1 MNIQTKKLP
10 KNLAEILVE
19 MSFQEMEPF
28 YQQALEELGKE
39 VKIPGFRPG
48 KAPID
53 LIKKEVGEMKI
64 LEQGAEK
71 AINEKYPEIIKNMI
85 PAAPPQVEIQKL
97 APLNPC
103 VFKLTIP
110 LMPQVKLGNYQ
121 KIKIKKNEKIEV
133 ENEEAEKVIDEL
145 RQMRGKETLVQ
156 REIKDKDKVQ
166 IDLNLFVDK
175 VPLENGQIKDFYF
188 TVGQDQYLP
197 GLSENLKGLKKD
209 EEKEFSFTYPINHYD
224 KKLAGKKIDFKAKI
238 KNIYQID
245 LPELDDEFAKN
256 IGPFKTLVELKEKI
270 KENLLTEKKYQE
282 EQKEEIE
289 ILNRLIEISEF
300 EELPEVLIEHE
311 LDKML
316 AELQENVENEQSGN
330 SFKFDDYLKMIKKT
344 EEDLKK
350 EFLPQAEKRIK
361 TALAIREIAL
371 KEKFE
376 AEEKEIEDELIKLKK
391 NYQNQEQALKNLESE
406 RGRAY
411 IKNLIINRKV
421 IEWLKGRLKT

>member
-1 MNIQTKKLP
+1 
-10 KNLAEILVE
+10 
-19 MSFQEMEPF
+19 
-28 YQQALEELGKE
+28 
-39 VKIPGFRPG
+39 
-48 KAPID
+48 
-53 LIKKEVGEMKI
+53 
-64 LEQGAEK
+64 
-71 AINEKYPEIIKNMI
+71 
-85 PAAPPQVEIQKL
+85 
-97 APLNPC
+97 
-103 VFKLTIP
+103 
-110 LMPQVKLGNYQ
+110 
-121 KIKIKKNEKIEV
+121 
-133 ENEEAEKVIDEL
+133 
-145 RQMRGKETLVQ
+145 
-156 REIKDKDKVQ
+156 
-166 IDLNLFVDK
+166 
-175 VPLENGQIKDFYF
+175 
-188 TVGQDQYLP
+188 
-197 GLSENLKGLKKD
+197 
-209 EEKEFSFTYPINHYD
+209 
-224 KKLAGKKIDFKAKI
+224 
-238 KNIYQID
+238 
-245 LPELDDEFAKN
+245 